1 MIRPP
6 VRPKMLRWARER
18 AGYSVEAL
26 AGRFPKLERWELGE
40 ARPTLKQLEAFAKAT
55 RTPLGF
61 LFLAEPPVERV
72 PIPDFRT
79 VANVHLDHPS
89 PDLLDTIHLCQQ
101 RQDWYRDFA
110 RSMHHRELTFVGSA
124 RLEDDVVEVASRMR
138 HALGIDLEERRRL
151 STWTEALRRFIEQ
164 ADALGVL
171 VMVSGVVGSNNRR
184 RLDPQEFRGF
194 ALADPLAP
202 LIFVNGADTKAAQ
215 MFSLAHELAH
225 LWLGQSAISD
235 AEARATPDQAVER
248 WCNRVAAEL
257 LVPLAALRDV
267 LDRHPNPHLELN
279 RLARRFKVS
288 TLVILRRI
296 HDAGRL
302 TREELWTAYDAELA
316 RLRALPKGSG
326 GGDFYLTLGVRVS
339 KRFARAL
346 VVSTL
351 EGRTAFTETFRM
363 LGLKKMETFNELGR
377 SLGVGY

>member
-1 MIRPP
+1 MSRPP
-6 VRPKMLRWARER
+6 VHPKMLRWARDR
-18 AGYSVEAL
+18 AGYSAEAL
-26 AGRFPKLERWELGE
+26 TRRFPKLESWELGE

-61 LFLAEPPVERV
+61 LFLAEPPVERI

-110 RSMHHRELTFVGSA
+110 RSMRHRELTFVGSA

-138 HALGIDLEERRRL
+138 HALGIDLEERRRI

-202 LIFVNGADTKAAQ
+202 LIFINGADTKAAQ

-235 AEARATPDQAVER
+235 AEARATPDQAVEH

-257 LVPLAALRDV
+257 LVPLEALRDL
-267 LDRHPNPHLELN
+267 LDRHPNLHLEFN
-279 RLARRFKVS
+279 RLARHFKVS
-288 TLVILRRI
+288 TLVILRCL

-302 TREELWTAYDAELA
+302 LA
-316 RLRALPKGSG
+316 A
-326 GGDFYLTLGVRVS
+326 
-339 KRFARAL
+339 A
-346 VVSTL
+346 
-351 EGRTAFTETFRM
+351 
-363 LGLKKMETFNELGR
+363 
-377 SLGVGY
+377 